1 MWGARG
7 ESPLLVNIV
16 FHAHGGVQNFLQCV
30 HMWVVALSGWQSHH
44 GTKRETCWS
53 PMEMYTNC
61 DSYRILFGSQCTHS
75 NVCTNQQK
83 RSSICQSTPL
93 QFYFCYYCV
102 KHFYIILCMSV
113 DVFYDVFLWWVEHR
127 ERETEWA
134 TESSIVWLTKTT
146 LVLLP
151 GYSIQVMHVCS

>member
-1 MWGARG
+1 MWGAKG

-16 FHAHGGVQNFLQCV
+16 FYAHGGVQNFLQCV
-30 HMWVVALSGWQSHH
+30 HIWAAALSGWRSHH

-61 DSYRILFGSQCTHS
+61 DSYRILFGSQCTQS

-83 RSSICQSTPL
+83 QWSICQSTPL

-102 KHFYIILCMSV
+102 KYLYIMYVCWCV
-113 DVFYDVFLWWVEHR
+113 LWCVEHHGG
-127 ERETEWA
+127 ETEWA
-134 TESSIVWLTKTT
+134 MESSIVWQTKTA

-151 GYSIQVMHVCS
+151 GYSIQVTHVCS